1 MTRRR
6 LTLAIAAAALA
17 CAAYVAAQGWPPYSQ
32 WPITHVDFETGDLSG
47 WSEVVP

>member
-6 LTLAIAAAALA
+6 LILAAVLAFA

-32 WPITHVDFETGDLSG
+32 WPITHIDFESGDFAG